1 MGESVRR
8 MRKTA
13 TPLNPR
19 PKPIL
24 SIKMVL
30 PPTMIPISP
39 QSLNKPIIG
48 NWDLVSTTIFKSQ
61 PGITILVLVIFSVL
75 QSQFNWS
82 IFQSVWQYEE
92 VGWRSMSSFPLFHFT
107 HAFHPHHRYLATSHP
122 DFPITSLSSGVC
134 PPSFPHLRTC
144 LPSLSPHFRHLLNSP
159 NPTHSGVVDDHD
171 SQAHLGH
178 ITTSSD
184 SLPFKHV

>member
-1 MGESVRR
+1 MGVRVRR

-13 TPLNPR
+13 IPLNPR

-24 SIKMVL
+24 SIKMVVL

-61 PGITILVLVIFSVL
+61 PGITILVLDILTVL
-75 QSQFNWS
+75 QLITILS
-82 IFQSVWQYEE
+82 I
-92 VGWRSMSSFPLFHFT
+92 GLTIWRSWLEEHVIVPTFPFHSRFSSSSLMSRHLSPRLS
-107 HAFHPHHRYLATSHP
+107 HHQPVQWSVSTL
-122 DFPITSLSSGVC
+122 LSS
-134 PPSFPHLRTC
+134 LEN
-144 LPSLSPHFRHLLNSP
+144 LSPPLSHLTSDICSIHP
-159 NPTHSGVVDDHD
+159 NPTHSGIVDDHD